1 MIDCLI
7 DSKSPRSIFIISHH
21 MLMIEILMYAC
32 ELIAVN
38 LCDLLCDGEFN
49 TEIIISRYP
58 SKDYQLLSIINR
70 D

>member
-1 MIDCLI
+1 
-7 DSKSPRSIFIISHH
+7 

-32 ELIAVN
+32 ELIVVN